1 MTQSTTASDR
11 VSANYRY
18 IAAYNEVNAR
28 IAQRQHALSIYI
40 TLVVGLIAALVASK
54 RIEGQDSLP
63 VEWLVYGFPIA
74 SACLALLNY
83 KYERTLT
90 NLRQYLSELER
101 LNNTNLDLP
110 SYNTE
115 PRWAVGANKARRFHD
130 FACAVLVMACN
141 AIALGVFYRVYSE
154 HFKPNAIAIWMTTVV
169 ALVSVAALLS
179 ITRFSYKPKLTKV

>member
-40 TLVVGLIAALVASK
+40 TLIVGLIAALVASK

-63 VEWLVYGFPIA
+63 IEWLVYGFPIA

-83 KYERTLT
+83 KYEQTLT

-101 LNNTNLDLP
+101 LDNNNLNLP

-141 AIALGVFYRVYSE
+141 AIALGVFHRIYPE
-154 HFKPNAIAIWMTTVV
+154 HFQPNSLAIWITIVV
-169 ALVSVAALLS
+169 ALISVVSLLS
-179 ITRFSYKPKLTKV
+179 LTRFSYKPKWKKV

>member
-1 MTQSTTASDR
+1 MPSMTTSDR

-28 IAQRQHALSIYI
+28 IAQRQHALSLYI
-40 TLVVGLIAALVASK
+40 TLIVGLIAALVASK

-63 VEWLVYGFPIA
+63 IEWLVYGFPVA
-74 SACLALLNY
+74 SACLVLLNY

-101 LNNTNLDLP
+101 LNNINRDLP

-115 PRWAVGANKARRFHD
+115 TRWAVGANKARRYHD
-130 FACAVLVMACN
+130 FACAVLVAACN
-141 AIALGVFYRVYSE
+141 SIALGIFYQIYPD
-154 HFKPNAIAIWMTTVV
+154 HFKLNSLVIWVTGIV
-169 ALVSVAALLS
+169 ALVSVTALLC
-179 ITRFSYKPKLTKV
+179 ITRFSYKPKWKKV